1 MVVVWGIF
9 VVVIGHGGSGDRDG
23 GGVLGDGCGSA
34 ADTIVH
40 GGGGDRD

>member
-1 MVVVWGIF
+1 MVVVVWGIF
-9 VVVIGHGGSGDRDG
+9 GVVIGHGDRDG

-34 ADTIVH
+34 CDTIVH